1 MAGEILPPVES
12 GGFVKP
18 KEHLGHLFIVTALHK
33 VEERYDE
40 KRKANGEVLTVDA
53 HCFNCEGA
61 APPQRV
67 LIGAPYVA
75 SKIRRD
81 GNLTLGYI
89 TQLAPKPGFADGAI
103 VLSEPRPEDIAPAS
117 NWWQSVKDSVIQG
130 PADPTPP
137 PAQASPWGSGA
148 AAPAVA
154 SQTPAGAPAA
164 QAAPPAAAA
173 SPWDTAP
180 PVAPP
185 PPPAKPDPDTVRAMP
200 LVAVQGLVAQGVLTA
215 QEAAY
220 CGHQV

>member
-18 KEHLGHLFIVTALHK
+18 KEHLNHLFIVTAVHK
-33 VEERYDE
+33 VEERYDD

-53 HCFNCEGA
+53 HCFNCEGM
-61 APPQRV
+61 APPERV
-67 LIGAPYVA
+67 LIGAPYIA

-89 TQLAPKPGFADGAI
+89 QQLAPKPGFADGAI
-103 VLSEPRPEDIAPAS
+103 VLSEPKPEDIAPAS

-130 PADPTPP
+130 PADPTPQAAP
-137 PAQASPWGSGA
+137 ASPWGQQ
-148 AAPAVA
+148 AAPA
-154 SQTPAGAPAA
+154 PAPAATAVPSAAPGAPAA
-164 QAAPPAAAA
+164 AQPSPWGAAA
-173 SPWDTAP
+173 
-180 PVAPP
+180 APP
-185 PPPAKPDPDTVRAMP
+185 PPPAKPTPEEVKAMP